1 MLKVTDLFACFRL
14 EIICK
19 ADDIKNG
26 TKNATRVR
34 EGEML
39 QYTCDPGYVLDGA
52 PVLTCTS
59 SATWDKPKP
68 KCQDGACEYP
78 KENCSPS
85 CKQIYSGN
93 EERAWYDRTIWLSVV
108 YFNPAA
114 SVKINYRPGFGLSVC
129 LGLLTSAAHHGMTKI
144 LFNSH
149 LRKLLNM
156 GAKFTL
162 MLVQ

>member
-1 MLKVTDLFACFRL
+1 MTNLFACFRS

-26 TKNATRVR
+26 TKNATRGR
-34 EGEML
+34 EGEKL

-78 KENCSPS
+78 KLL
-85 CKQIYSGN
+85 I
-93 EERAWYDRTIWLSVV
+93 ALSLPRV
-108 YFNPAA
+108 
-114 SVKINYRPGFGLSVC
+114 INF
-129 LGLLTSAAHHGMTKI
+129 
-144 LFNSH
+144 
-149 LRKLLNM
+149 
-156 GAKFTL
+156 KFPL
-162 MLVQ
+162 QSYQKCNHKYYNFLESDWSMNQSD